1 MSEESEKEEGEN
13 EEGEN
18 EEKEEKEEGENEE
31 KEENE
36 EGENEEKEE
45 SEEEDKKKKKK
56 DKEIKEEI
64 KDNNEVKF
72 ETDKLVLSN
81 ETKVEVNNNN
91 NSVNGINYTMGNVP
105 VTDRQKSLSEIISEV
120 NFEMDGLSKQIEKNF
135 INLNYNTNT
144 NYHPIINK
152 NDDNLDTLF
161 IKAKEL
167 TRIIDNENL
176 KDNNYITSYKN
187 NNDNFLLNQEIDYPF
202 QNNNQYKSSLNN
214 NPYPYDPNK
223 NKEYYSSLNNLNN
236 NMNNINL
243 NNQFSNINRNLD
255 NLTPYSLNQNLN
267 MNTNTNTNINTNTN
281 MFNSS
286 RIKRMDDLYRS
297 NLNKKPKIYSQSINP
312 KNINIPIEKPQ
323 QQFQFNN
330 NFNSGQRN
338 FERIKPQSINQAV
351 NILLDKY

>member
-1 MSEESEKEEGEN
+1 MSEESEKEDGEN
-13 EEGEN
+13 KEGEN

-135 INLNYNTNT
+135 INLNYNTN
-144 NYHPIINK
+144 YHPIINK
-152 NDDNLDTLF
+152 NDDNLDNLF

-187 NNDNFLLNQEIDYPF
+187 NNDNYLLNQEMEYPF

-267 MNTNTNTNINTNTN
+267 MNTNTNININTNTN

>member
-1 MSEESEKEEGEN
+1 MSEESEKEESEKEEGEN
-13 EEGEN
+13 
-18 EEKEEKEEGENEE
+18 EEGENEE

-72 ETDKLVLSN
+72 ETDKLVLSK

-152 NDDNLDTLF
+152 NDDNLDNLF

-187 NNDNFLLNQEIDYPF
+187 NNDNYLLNQEMEYPF

-255 NLTPYSLNQNLN
+255 NLAPYSLNQNLN
-267 MNTNTNTNINTNTN
+267 MNTNTNININTNTN

>member
-1 MSEESEKEEGEN
+1 M
-13 EEGEN
+13 
-18 EEKEEKEEGENEE
+18 
-31 KEENE
+31 
-36 EGENEEKEE
+36 
-45 SEEEDKKKKKK
+45 
-56 DKEIKEEI
+56 
-64 KDNNEVKF
+64 
-72 ETDKLVLSN
+72 
-81 ETKVEVNNNN
+81 
-91 NSVNGINYTMGNVP
+91 
-105 VTDRQKSLSEIISEV
+105 
-120 NFEMDGLSKQIEKNF
+120 
-135 INLNYNTNT
+135 
-144 NYHPIINK
+144 
-152 NDDNLDTLF
+152 
-161 IKAKEL
+161 
-167 TRIIDNENL
+167 
-176 KDNNYITSYKN
+176 
-187 NNDNFLLNQEIDYPF
+187 NQEIEYPF

-214 NPYPYDPNK
+214 NPYSYDPNK

-267 MNTNTNTNINTNTN
+267 MNTNTNINTNTN